1 MSGPEGTHSRI
12 HAVVR
17 RIPPG
22 RVLTYGDVAALAG
35 LPGQARLVGYA
46 LHALPAHTTVPWHR
60 VINHRGALSTGRAVP
75 GGELVQRRLLE
86 AEGVEFDA
94 AGRTSLAR
102 YRWVPPP
109 GEPTAAPGTP
119 AGRLR

>member
-1 MSGPEGTHSRI
+1 METFSTHQRI

-17 RIPPG
+17 SIPCG

-46 LHALPAHTTVPWHR
+46 LHALPSHTTVPWHR
-60 VINHRGALSTGRAVP
+60 VINHRGGISTGRAWP
-75 GGELVQRRLLE
+75 GGELLQRRLLE

-94 AGRTSLAR
+94 NGHTSLRR
-102 YRWVPPP
+102 YRWSDAEHPLDRDETDP
-109 GEPTAAPGTP
+109 
-119 AGRLR
+119 